1 MKEIHRFYFQLLLH
15 PTHPLRPVIL
25 NNVRSSRITAA
36 AGTRLAGAFSA
47 SYVYF
52 LLAKR
57 DLQSIPSSLTQ
68 DCWIRVSPIVQDSP
82 LLLGLYP
89 FGPCFSPNVADDPLR
104 PATHHRLGS
113 LLNYQLPNT
122 IKDYL

>member
-25 NNVRSSRITAA
+25 NNVRSSSNTAT
-36 AGTRLAGAFSA
+36 AGTRLVGAFST

-52 LLAKR
+52 LLVKR
-57 DLQSIPSSLTQ
+57 DLQRIPSSLTQ
-68 DCWIRVSPIVQDSP
+68 DCWINLSVIVQYS
-82 LLLGLYP
+82 LLLLRLYP
-89 FGPCFSPNVADDPLR
+89 FGPCFSPNVTDDPLR
-104 PATHHRLGS
+104 PVTHHRLGG